1 MSDMLVVNF
10 AGLQTASSNIEIAIK
25 TLNEQLSQLE
35 RDAAPLVATW
45 DGDAKVAYEGR
56 QRQWRSAATELSAM
70 LGDIKRALDESA
82 AEYQRTENRNRQ
94 LFE

>member
-10 AGLQTASSNIEIAIK
+10 AALNGASGQIDTAIK

-35 RDAAPLVATW
+35 RDAGPLVSTW
-45 DGDAKVAYEGR
+45 DGDARAAYEAR
-56 QRQWRSAATELSAM
+56 QKQWRGAAEELSAM
-70 LGDIKRALDESA
+70 LREIKRALDESA
-82 AEYQRTENRNRQ
+82 LDYRGAEDRNRK